1 MELCRQHPA
10 KMWLLGGDLM
20 RPLLP
25 QPEGETPR
33 HSRQFQSLPKVYV
46 QNSSLEIAWRRVL
59 EGPVPTISGDRVA
72 PFFTEGWEGF
82 SIDYPDDF
90 EVAERAI
97 ASGEAVLPPVPVP
110 AG

>member
-1 MELCRQHPA
+1 M
-10 KMWLLGGDLM
+10 
-20 RPLLP
+20 
-25 QPEGETPR
+25 
-33 HSRQFQSLPKVYV
+33 
-46 QNSSLEIAWRRVL
+46 
-59 EGPVPTISGDRVA
+59 A